1 MNARRTAL
9 PSWHRWSLWAAL
21 VVLLACMLATLV
33 WLAGRHEAGQ
43 IQERLGRDAATA
55 ITDIRFALARD
66 QQSLAVLGSGAT
78 PNAAWQEQASALLQA
93 QRALVR
99 IEWRDA
105 DLHITAQA
113 QSPYHPID
121 WNAAIRADPHGS
133 AAMACAN
140 ARRLTAPA
148 YAGSYFQP
156 YSDGLGAELLEL
168 CLPLAA
174 NGHMEGFIVATY
186 ALQDLLS
193 TTTSHNLAGNQEVS
207 FTDPDGTRLAL
218 IGATQRGPRL
228 FTTQQLLNLNGTALV
243 LRLDGWHS
251 EPHLFPSLVTALVA
265 AMALALAGV
274 VAMLVRDN
282 RRRLDAERE
291 LGEALAFRQA
301 MEDSLVAGLRARDLR
316 GRVTYVNQA
325 FCAMVGFSAEE
336 LLGRDMPAPY
346 WPPELAEMYQ
356 QRLHKGSLQT
366 AHEGLEAQY
375 LRKDGTRLDVLIFE
389 TPLLDAQGQHQG
401 WMSAV
406 LDVSAQRR
414 VEAQSRAAQERL
426 EATAHLATVGEMA
439 SLLSHEINQPLAA
452 ISSYATGALNL
463 LAHDDASDADAR
475 HTLLQDLRSAVQHIA
490 DQAARAGRV
499 VQGVHSLVRRRGQAR
514 EPVPAEA
521 LLGAVLPL
529 IHLQA
534 RANGVRL
541 VSSVAPGLPP
551 ALCDRTMVEQV
562 LLNLARNAIQAME
575 DTPPDTRVLELQV
588 RAALPG
594 AQGAWLEFVVVDC
607 GKGIAPEVAGEL
619 FTPFFTTRAQG
630 TGLGLNLCRTV
641 VEQHGGVIRF
651 AANVPRGMVFLFTL
665 PAGQSTN
672 PPE

>member
-1 MNARRTAL
+1 MSARRTAL

-21 VVLLACMLATLV
+21 VLLLACMLATLV

-66 QQSLAVLGSGAT
+66 QQSLAVLGSGAA

-174 NGHMEGFIVATY
+174 NGRMEGFIVATY

-274 VAMLVRDN
+274 VAMLVAAFVVN
-282 RRRLDAERE
+282 FA
-291 LGEALAFRQA
+291 LGKFNPGFAAQPIAHSNHLWNFLGMVLAGLAFALAGGCPGRQLILSG
-301 MEDSLVAGLRARDLR
+301 EGDTDSGVFVIGMIVGAGIAH
-316 GRVTYVNQA
+316 N
-325 FCAMVGFSAEE
+325 FS
-336 LLGRDMPAPY
+336 
-346 WPPELAEMYQ
+346 LAGAADKM
-356 QRLHKGSLQT
+356 T
-366 AHEGLEAQY
+366 
-375 LRKDGTRLDVLIFE
+375 D
-389 TPLLDAQGQHQG
+389 
-401 WMSAV
+401 AV
-406 LDVSAQRR
+406 LQ
-414 VEAQSRAAQERL
+414 
-426 EATAHLATVGEMA
+426 VGGPGFNGQ
-439 SLLSHEINQPLAA
+439 IA
-452 ISSYATGALNL
+452 I
-463 LAHDDASDADAR
+463 
-475 HTLLQDLRSAVQHIA
+475 
-490 DQAARAGRV
+490 
-499 VQGVHSLVRRRGQAR
+499 
-514 EPVPAEA
+514 
-521 LLGAVLPL
+521 
-529 IHLQA
+529 
-534 RANGVRL
+534 
-541 VSSVAPGLPP
+541 
-551 ALCDRTMVEQV
+551 
-562 LLNLARNAIQAME
+562 
-575 DTPPDTRVLELQV
+575 
-588 RAALPG
+588 
-594 AQGAWLEFVVVDC
+594 
-607 GKGIAPEVAGEL
+607 
-619 FTPFFTTRAQG
+619 
-630 TGLGLNLCRTV
+630 GLGLLFCLLLGFTMR
-641 VEQHGGVIRF
+641 ERF
-651 AANVPRGMVFLFTL
+651 
-665 PAGQSTN
+665 
-672 PPE
+672 E